1 MGWVDVFCGYLEG
14 WFMLMEE
21 YVCLMLVFV
30 LYCEFLMFEL
40 SEIVDGGCRFVG
52 LMWDCM
58 VWDFVRV
65 WFRDGEGWCG
75 V

>member
-1 MGWVDVFCGYLEG
+1 
-14 WFMLMEE
+14 MLMEE

-58 VWDFVRV
+58 V
-65 WFRDGEGWCG
+65 
-75 V
+75 